1 MSSVQNRLI
10 QKITYKDVQMIMHN
24 GYIVF
29 FQSYNWPFR
38 KLGHK
43 IQIYD
48 ADWQYIL
55 PEELDKFLN
64 SIFSRVEQMFIKF
77 VEMNQWLVHD
87 PEFKYPKYSLKIYGK
102 KPIAKIKTLL
112 YKKNT
117 V

>member
-1 MSSVQNRLI
+1 MTSVQTRLI
-10 QKITYKDVQMIMHN
+10 QKITYKDVQTIMHD
-24 GYIVF
+24 GYIAF

-48 ADWQYIL
+48 NEWQYIL
-55 PEELDKFLN
+55 PEELDKFLT
-64 SIFSRVEQMFIKF
+64 SIFNRVEKMFTTF
-77 VEMNQWLVHD
+77 VEINQWLVHD
-87 PEFKYPKYSLKIYGK
+87 PDFKYPKYSLKIYGK

>member
-1 MSSVQNRLI
+1 MSVQDRLI
-10 QKITYKDVQMIMHN
+10 DKITYKDVQMIMHD
-24 GYIVF
+24 GYICF

-48 ADWQYIL
+48 GEWQFIS
-55 PEELDKFLN
+55 PELIDQFLQN
-64 SIFSRVEQMFIKF
+64 IYARVEKMFTKF
-77 VEMNQWLVHD
+77 VVVNNWLTHD
-87 PEFKYPKYSLKIYGK
+87 PDFKYPKYSLKIYGK
-102 KPIAKIKTLL
+102 KPVVKIKTLL

>member
-1 MSSVQNRLI
+1 MSVQNRLVD
-10 QKITYKDVQMIMHN
+10 KITYKDVQKIMHN
-24 GYIVF
+24 GYVAF

-48 ADWQYIL
+48 IDWYTIE
-55 PEELDKFLN
+55 PEIVDEWLQRMFN
-64 SIFSRVEQMFIKF
+64 RVEKMFTTF
-77 VEMNQWLVHD
+77 VKVNQWLEYD
-87 PEFKYPKYSLKIYGK
+87 PEFKYPKYSLNVYGK